1 MNNITI
7 IPGSYKPPHKGH
19 LSLIEKLIKKN
30 NNKKIIIII
39 SKKSRPLDEVFKMEN
54 KSKEQLQEALIK
66 SFPKEKDEI
75 LALTKGNLEKKIKT
89 LIETNKLKSVN
100 YQQSLKV
107 WNIYLKYLKNKYTMN
122 LSKRSVDKE
131 LFSGMSTKEN
141 TKLPIIQLKVS
152 ETNNIIQETTKTML
166 KCFREDKPKKIIL
179 MKSEKNRNNK
189 RFDFLTSRF
198 GKYID
203 TVLFPNIKDI
213 DATNMRKDIL
223 NNNKKDFM
231 NYLPKDL
238 DEKDKLK
245 IWNICTKMEI

>member
-39 SKKSRPLDEVFKMEN
+39 SKKSRPLDEIFKMEN

-66 SFPKEKDEI
+66 YFPKEKDEI
-75 LALTKGNLEKKIKT
+75 LLLNKGNLEKKIKT
-89 LIETNKLKSVN
+89 LIETNKLRSVN
-100 YQQSLKV
+100 YIQSLKV
-107 WNIYLKYLKNKYTMN
+107 WNIYLKYLKHKY
-122 LSKRSVDKE
+122 
-131 LFSGMSTKEN
+131 

-179 MKSEKNRNNK
+179 MKSEKNKDNK

-231 NYLPKDL
+231 KYLPKDL

-245 IWNICTKMEI
+245 IWNVCSE

>member
-39 SKKSRPLDEVFKMEN
+39 SKKSRPLDEIFKMEN

-66 SFPKEKDEI
+66 YFPKEKDEI
-75 LALTKGNLEKKIKT
+75 LLLNKGNLEKKIKT
-89 LIETNKLKSVN
+89 LIETNKLRSVN
-100 YQQSLKV
+100 YIQSLKV
-107 WNIYLKYLKNKYTMN
+107 WNIYLKYLKHKY
-122 LSKRSVDKE
+122 
-131 LFSGMSTKEN
+131 

-179 MKSEKNRNNK
+179 MKSEKNKDNK

-231 NYLPKDL
+231 KYLPKDL

-245 IWNICTKMEI
+245 IWDVCGE